1 MYFDWTLNMILASY
15 RKIRTSINDTLF
27 WLSMYTGK
35 TYISNMK
42 NISVIFFSQAY
53 KSKRSFIA
61 TQMPLKDT
69 VVDFWR
75 LLYEQQVST
84 IVMLN
89 QLGSDKPKE
98 VQHVNIKIYLFMMYD
113 IDFFIICVWFTI
125 MYFMILIANSRY
137 VRLGFFQFNIQL
149 LRISVTF
156 FRKKILA

>member
-1 MYFDWTLNMILASY
+1 
-15 RKIRTSINDTLF
+15 
-27 WLSMYTGK
+27 MYTGK
-35 TYISNMK
+35 THLSNMK
-42 NISVIFFSQAY
+42 NISVKFFSQAY

-113 IDFFIICVWFTI
+113 ID
-125 MYFMILIANSRY
+125 
-137 VRLGFFQFNIQL
+137 L
-149 LRISVTF
+149 L
-156 FRKKILA
+156 

>member
-1 MYFDWTLNMILASY
+1 
-15 RKIRTSINDTLF
+15 
-27 WLSMYTGK
+27 MYTGK
-35 TYISNMK
+35 THISNMK

-98 VQHVNIKIYLFMMYD
+98 VQNVNIKIYLFMMYD
-113 IDFFIICVWFTI
+113 ID
-125 MYFMILIANSRY
+125 
-137 VRLGFFQFNIQL
+137 L
-149 LRISVTF
+149 L
-156 FRKKILA
+156 

>member
-1 MYFDWTLNMILASY
+1 
-15 RKIRTSINDTLF
+15 
-27 WLSMYTGK
+27 MYTGK

-42 NISVIFFSQAY
+42 NISVIFVSQAY

-113 IDFFIICVWFTI
+113 ID
-125 MYFMILIANSRY
+125 
-137 VRLGFFQFNIQL
+137 L
-149 LRISVTF
+149 L
-156 FRKKILA
+156 